1 MRKWIVL
8 LICALLLNIAC
19 AHAEEIFYTN
29 NEDSY
34 YHSDASCNIPDTHT
48 WFGEERTYYDR
59 EAYKTVEIS
68 AEAAAA
74 FEKAP
79 CPVCVEEYEA
89 IYLGE
94 HMPAWSLEAAPWGL
108 GDLDSETT
116 ALLKEKRPQSYI
128 DETTETSLRF
138 TAYFEEY
145 YDHESETVRKRHD
158 YPDWYGGCWKN
169 NACCT
174 SYAIVS
180 PTQQILQEFV
190 ELFGG
195 GAWIVPV
202 KYGQNQ
208 LSQAQ
213 DEIFNALIEWCN
225 AHPDT
230 DAQVVSASIEP
241 IDQGVMIGIYGNDWE
256 IAAAAIEKIAPI
268 YVHFYHANAQNE
280 LT

>member
-1 MRKWIVL
+1 MHKCL
-8 LICALLLNIAC
+8 LILSCVLLLNIVC

-34 YHSDASCNIPDTHT
+34 YHSDVACNIPDSTA
-48 WFGEERTYYDR
+48 WSGEERVYYHR
-59 EAYKTVEIS
+59 EAYDMVEIS
-68 AEAAAA
+68 TEAAAA

-108 GDLDSETT
+108 GDLDSETA

-128 DETTETSLRF
+128 DEISDTSMRF

-145 YDHESETVRKRHD
+145 YDHETEDVRRLHD

-169 NACCT
+169 NACST

-213 DEIFNALIEWCN
+213 DEIFDALIEWCN
-225 AHPDT
+225 AHPDA
-230 DAQVVSASIEP
+230 DAQVVSAFIEA
-241 IDQGVMIGIYGNDWE
+241 IDQGVVIGIYGSDWE
-256 IAAAAIEKIAPI
+256 MAAAAMEEIAPI